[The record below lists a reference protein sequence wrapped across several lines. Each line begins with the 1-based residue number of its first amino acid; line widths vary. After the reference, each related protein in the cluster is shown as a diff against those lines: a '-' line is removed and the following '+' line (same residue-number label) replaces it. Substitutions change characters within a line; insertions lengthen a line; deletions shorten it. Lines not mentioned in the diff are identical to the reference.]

1 VQSLVALGARDVA
14 LRALTA
20 PASAPDLRTRARFVL
35 QQMHDAET
43 VSALLAANGT
53 VSDPATKRELLL
65 TLARLYNT
73 EGPWTG
79 DWWGTHPS
87 TVGPYFTPVTWEESA
102 RIKPVLQQSLL
113 AATGDDAA
121 KLLDAYVANRV
132 LPAGAKALFAAVDA
146 SQRQALADAL
156 VGTSQVGG
164 AAVPMLAQ
172 LDAKGPALHAAV
184 VELLA
189 GETAF
194 DAATLP
200 MARAAVFDTTLP
212 AATRARVLTAFSQL
226 QGDAG
231 RDAATAVFAQLNPK
245 VGAPTSNDPLEAAW
259 RRWVGERLRNGQLD
273 YFVNLAKSA
282 SDPAQRTLA
291 YSVLVQVARNPRVP
305 PAMREQIM
313 PVLDAAWA
321 DPALTPRLVDA
332 IGIMRVESQYTQQLD
347 AYKAKQPAQGAKQ
360 GEKQAEQ
367 QGTKRSQ

>member
-1 VQSLVALGARDVA
+1 V
-14 LRALTA
+14 
-20 PASAPDLRTRARFVL
+20 
-35 QQMHDAET
+35 
-43 VSALLAANGT
+43 
-53 VSDPATKRELLL
+53 KREVLL

-102 RIKPVLQQSLL
+102 RIKPALQQALL

-146 SQRQALADAL
+146 SQRQSLADAL
-156 VGTSQVGG
+156 VGTSQISA
-164 AAVPMLAQ
+164 AAVPMLTQ

-226 QGDAG
+226 PGDAG

-245 VGAPTSNDPLEAAW
+245 PGASTSGDPIEAAW

-291 YSVLVQVARNPRVP
+291 YAVLAQVARNPRVP
-305 PAMREQIM
+305 PAMREQIT

-332 IGIMRVESQYTQQLD
+332 IGIMHVDSQYAEQLQ
-347 AYKAKQPAQGAKQ
+347 AYKAKQGAKV

-367 QGTKRSQ
+367 QGAATPAPK